1 MGIMFAFRIIENTD
15 AIISLLKVNNFY
27 TPINS
32 ILRSTLEAIVDLDNL
47 VNIDGYLEY
56 LNYLICQ
63 FYD

>member
-1 MGIMFAFRIIENTD
+1 MFAFRIIENTD